1 VGSREALLIAS
12 TRYHDERLRQ
22 LRSPAGDATALA
34 DVLREHGDFNV
45 RHPVLNESH
54 HVIIREIDAFF
65 SKRRKDDLL
74 LLYLSCHGVL
84 YDDGQLYYATTNTD
98 LPYPRSTAVPAQVV
112 NDFMRTTAAQST
124 VLLLDCCHS
133 GAAARGM
140 VAKATGDVH
149 LQDRL
154 GGRGRIILTAS
165 RDTEYAFEGDDLSG
179 EGRGSVF
186 TEAFVEGIRTRGADT
201 DGDGVISLQDIYE
214 YVVEHV
220 REQTPNQTP
229 SKWGL
234 DEQGEL
240 VIARFEP
247 PAEVAQQATAGRVRP
262 PMNGEERWRLWRR
275 LGRAIWNRMLGK
287 SGVETGLRAII
298 QDEREIRAR
307 ARRANR

>member
-1 VGSREALLIAS
+1 
-12 TRYHDERLRQ
+12 
-22 LRSPAGDATALA
+22 
-34 DVLREHGDFNV
+34 
-45 RHPVLNESH
+45 
-54 HVIIREIDAFF
+54 
-65 SKRRKDDLL
+65 
-74 LLYLSCHGVL
+74 
-84 YDDGQLYYATTNTD
+84 
-98 LPYPRSTAVPAQVV
+98 
-112 NDFMRTTAAQST
+112 
-124 VLLLDCCHS
+124 
-133 GAAARGM
+133 M

-214 YVVEHV
+214 YVVERV
-220 REQTPNQTP
+220 RDQTPNQTP

-247 PAEVAQQATAGRVRP
+247 PAEAAQQAAAGRVRP
-262 PMNGEERWRLWRR
+262 PMNGEEMWRLWRR
-275 LGRAIWNRMLGK
+275 LGRAICSRMVGT